1 MNGDI
6 DFTKGIY
13 KGDDIEEIFK
23 PFSTKYMPFWWYFR
37 EVLRANLKASSWW
50 QKSDGT
56 ALSDEEQKELVA
68 LSLLN
73 YSVYTSMADAVA
85 FLEQLHWELHRTTS
99 AKWRVFEVRRAWK
112 AMYSS
117 LYTSF
122 NALCNIVCVAVGHK
136 SPFGAKPG
144 FVWNYGPK
152 QACDLVN
159 RKGIKEIA
167 DPLGQCRVRL
177 QIRDHLDH
185 YWLIWHSLCRGEFL
199 LDSAF
204 EKGYLPIRPP
214 AEAEVEVDALK
225 LAKKHV
231 VNSAK
236 DFNSIYQELA
246 IEGGHLDEYLSA
258 KGWRIDYSD
267 YGPHNG
273 RRPRP

>member
-23 PFSTKYMPFWWYFR
+23 PFSTKYMPFWWHFR
-37 EVLRANLKASSWW
+37 EVLRANLRASSWW

-56 ALSDEEQKELVA
+56 ALSDEEHKELVA

-73 YSVYTSMADAVA
+73 YSVYTSVADAVA
-85 FLEQLHWELHRTTS
+85 FLEQLHSELHRTTS

-122 NALCNIVCVAVGHK
+122 NALCNIVCVIVGRK
-136 SPFGAKPG
+136 SPFRRRRG
-144 FVWNYGPK
+144 VIWNYGPTK
-152 QACDLVN
+152 AYNLVN
-159 RKGIKEIA
+159 GKGIREIA
-167 DPLGQCRVRL
+167 EALGRCKDRL
-177 QIRDHLDH
+177 ELRNHLDH
-185 YWLIWHSLCRGEFL
+185 FWAVWVQIDRGLFR
-199 LDSAF
+199 LDKAF
-204 EKGYLPIRPP
+204 EKGYVRIGPQ
-214 AEAEVEVDALK
+214 AEVQVEVDAHE
-225 LAKKHV
+225 LAKEHL